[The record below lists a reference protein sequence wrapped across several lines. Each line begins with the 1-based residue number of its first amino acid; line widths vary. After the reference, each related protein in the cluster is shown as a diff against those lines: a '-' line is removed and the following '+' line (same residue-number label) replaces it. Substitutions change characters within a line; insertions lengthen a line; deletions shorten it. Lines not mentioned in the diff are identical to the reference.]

1 MDSGY
6 SFEDA
11 DFLLKRDWFLSPE
24 DIDDLLW
31 SLYEEVYQEVYKV
44 RHTYSRRIQDVFY
57 HYEPRPRS
65 RVRELTYEMME
76 EMWIKEDEDRARK
89 LAESLKNFVSTPPP
103 RSALDDTCAMIQ
115 TLLAN
120 KHEKLKNYN
129 QRPRFYVSQIE
140 QIAREIAN
148 LENEFKNLTDKISA
162 RNKTEHEL
170 QWIERS
176 VRFAGG
182 SATY

>member
-31 SLYEEVYQEVYKV
+31 SLYEEVYQEVYNV

-65 RVRELTYEMME
+65 RVKELTYEMME
-76 EMWIKEDEDRARK
+76 EMWIKEDEDRARN
-89 LAESLKNFVSTPPP
+89 LAESLKNFVSAPCP
-103 RSALDDTCAMIQ
+103 RSEIDDAYDRLQSDISRIQ
-115 TLLAN
+115 EQLPKFN
-120 KHEKLKNYN
+120 KRPTYYKPEIEILK
-129 QRPRFYVSQIE
+129 QLQVEFEAVQ
-140 QIAREIAN
+140 QKIAIR
-148 LENEFKNLTDKISA
+148 DKI
-162 RNKTEHEL
+162 EHEL
-170 QWIERS
+170 QWIDQR
-176 VRFAGG
+176 VYTGKRI
-182 SATY
+182 